1 MRLLRPKEAAKK
13 LGVTT
18 QTLREMEKHGEIEA
32 VRLPSRR
39 RRYRSSD
46 ISRIMGET
54 SDILNGDTNMKPKC
68 WECPYND
75 DCVVM
80 TWIKRGI
87 LNDYKERHTKD
98 SGGK

>member
-18 QTLREMEKHGEIEA
+18 WTLREMEKRGEIES
-32 VRLPSRR
+32 VRLPSGR

-46 ISRIMGET
+46 ISRIMGED
-54 SDILNGDTNMKPKC
+54 SDVLNGSRLRPTDCWKC
-68 WECPYND
+68 PHNN

-80 TWIKRGI
+80 IWIKRGI
-87 LNDYKERHTKD
+87 VNDYKERHMEK
-98 SGGK
+98 

>member
-18 QTLREMEKHGEIEA
+18 WTLRKMEKRGEIES
-32 VRLPSRR
+32 VRLPSGR

-46 ISRIMGET
+46 ISRIMGED
-54 SDILNGDTNMKPKC
+54 SDILNGSQLRPSDCWKC
-68 WECPYND
+68 PHVH

-80 TWIKRGI
+80 IWIKRGI
-87 LNDYKERHTKD
+87 VNDYKERHMEK
-98 SGGK
+98 